1 MAVPMFSL
9 TELTGREASA
19 QRTVVIGTVE
29 MNWRV
34 WMVLVWT
41 FPLAVIVAAFFYP
54 FLQAGSL
61 LIIPAVEGGAL
72 YMIHRRTRSGLKL
85 RTYQALWDR
94 KKSATNT
101 FFICG
106 QPIDLALDNFM
117 VLANAAVPNPYYK
130 PSAQALPSPVSSDL
144 PFTTPTQAHLDS
156 LFS

>member
-1 MAVPMFSL
+1 MSVPMFSL

-41 FPLAVIVAAFFYP
+41 FPLAVIVAALFYP
-54 FLQAGSL
+54 FLQAGAIL
-61 LIIPAVEGGAL
+61 AIPLVEGGAL

-85 RTYQALWDR
+85 RTYQALLDR
-94 KKSATNT
+94 KRSAVNT

-106 QPIDLALDNFM
+106 QPIDLSIDKFM
-117 VLANAAVPNPYYK
+117 VLANSAVQNPYYK
-130 PSAQALPSPVSSDL
+130 PSTVVSVPPVPADL
-144 PFTTPTQAHLDS
+144 PLTPTQEHLDS